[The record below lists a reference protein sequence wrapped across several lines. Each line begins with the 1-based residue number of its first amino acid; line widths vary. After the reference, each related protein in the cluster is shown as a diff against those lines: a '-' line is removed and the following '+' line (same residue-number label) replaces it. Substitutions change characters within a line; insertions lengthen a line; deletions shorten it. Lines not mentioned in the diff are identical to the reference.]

1 MFRFG
6 WIRRMSAPGGDYLT
20 PAEYFSALPRLETE
34 RLSLR
39 PLLRT
44 DACDIYDYAS
54 DPEVARYVLW
64 EPHKNLSDTRAY
76 IRYVRGLYLHGL
88 PGSWAVTLSDS
99 GRVIGTIGFMYYSEA
114 NSSAEIGYSFA
125 RNVWNMGYA
134 TEALQAVIGSVF
146 ASLPLN
152 RLEAQHDI
160 RNPASGRV
168 MEKCGMHMEG
178 VLRQRIRN
186 KGEFADVVLYS
197 VLRSDLEP

>member
-39 PLLRT
+39 PLCRK
-44 DACDIYDYAS
+44 DACDIYAYAS

-76 IRYVRGLYLHGL
+76 IRYVRGLYLPGR

-99 GRVIGTIGFMYYSEA
+99 GRVIGTIGAECMEPGLCNGSASSGHWVRLCVPAVEPPRGPARYSQSCQRTCHGKVRYAYGMRSSPAYSEQRG
-114 NSSAEIGYSFA
+114 ICGC
-125 RNVWNMGYA
+125 RP
-134 TEALQAVIGSVF
+134 VF
-146 ASLPLN
+146 
-152 RLEAQHDI
+152 
-160 RNPASGRV
+160 
-168 MEKCGMHMEG
+168 
-178 VLRQRIRN
+178 
-186 KGEFADVVLYS
+186 
-197 VLRSDLEP
+197 RSPFRP